1 MLKGIKNRVH
11 FDIKNVCSPQNN
23 ELKTE
28 IFMFDLLP
36 FENWITDY
44 NFLFKRRDSK
54 IQNHDLEIEPRDRRE
69 SYHLHISFHDY
80 NELIL
85 NCEEKSQVEKYLFP
99 FYCSTIDLIQNNSGI
114 KTQFNPF
121 LYLTKYSNDE
131 KSKILTKEIRLKL
144 LKEKEK
150 ITRIFNFKKF
160 DFESNIGIDFS
171 NENWIKNEL
180 FLKKITEDIDKDKLV
195 LIKNVIKESQKGAK
209 KSLYLFKNYII
220 DSTSIFTT
228 QISSILEK
236 TIEQLENRFF
246 IRFIKIM
253 SFVTKKYCHH
263 LSFLVYEE
271 NTNNL
276 VTFQKAFKAYFTWFF
291 TENYFHKNKL
301 MTKENIK
308 QSDLNSILKI
318 LIEQFNCFTEE
329 FFQNINLIFTNNFED
344 YFKIQPE
351 LLKSRDKLFLS
362 QKMKFWVKDIFEN
375 RTHFILLMLFPE
387 LKLFIGFKDNFKV
400 AKTPYK
406 DLHFLVSFIITKFH
420 FILPFLRAEFK
431 LCQISKEFNI
441 FNSQRFKY
449 FILEVRLILALI
461 SPGFKLDHIKRKF
474 LYFKS
479 FISFIRL
486 QNEDLLSYFLV
497 DDFLEFENFIL
508 IHEFVKFDSNW
519 VYNTDDH
526 NLKKDKLFQR
536 GKIIGFDLE
545 SINHNNIILQ
555 SDKSYLKPD
564 ETPKENEN
572 NLEVYILN
580 QKLLT
585 NRLSKYFTIILSD

>member
-1 MLKGIKNRVH
+1 
-11 FDIKNVCSPQNN
+11 
-23 ELKTE
+23 
-28 IFMFDLLP
+28 
-36 FENWITDY
+36 
-44 NFLFKRRDSK
+44 
-54 IQNHDLEIEPRDRRE
+54 
-69 SYHLHISFHDY
+69 
-80 NELIL
+80 
-85 NCEEKSQVEKYLFP
+85 
-99 FYCSTIDLIQNNSGI
+99 
-114 KTQFNPF
+114 
-121 LYLTKYSNDE
+121 
-131 KSKILTKEIRLKL
+131 
-144 LKEKEK
+144 
-150 ITRIFNFKKF
+150 
-160 DFESNIGIDFS
+160 
-171 NENWIKNEL
+171 
-180 FLKKITEDIDKDKLV
+180 
-195 LIKNVIKESQKGAK
+195 
-209 KSLYLFKNYII
+209 
-220 DSTSIFTT
+220 
-228 QISSILEK
+228 
-236 TIEQLENRFF
+236 
-246 IRFIKIM
+246 
-253 SFVTKKYCHH
+253 
-263 LSFLVYEE
+263 
-271 NTNNL
+271 
-276 VTFQKAFKAYFTWFF
+276 
-291 TENYFHKNKL
+291 
-301 MTKENIK
+301 
-308 QSDLNSILKI
+308 
-318 LIEQFNCFTEE
+318 
-329 FFQNINLIFTNNFED
+329 
-344 YFKIQPE
+344 
-351 LLKSRDKLFLS
+351 
-362 QKMKFWVKDIFEN
+362 
-375 RTHFILLMLFPE
+375 MLFPE

-400 AKTPYK
+400 VKTPYK

-486 QNEDLLSYFLV
+486 QNEDLLSYFSF
-497 DDFLEFENFIL
+497 DDFFEFENFIL